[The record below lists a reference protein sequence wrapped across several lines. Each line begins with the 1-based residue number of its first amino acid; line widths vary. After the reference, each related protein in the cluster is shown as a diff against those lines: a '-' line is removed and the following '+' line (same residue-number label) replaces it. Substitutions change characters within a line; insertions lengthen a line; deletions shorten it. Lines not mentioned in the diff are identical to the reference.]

1 MTKLAYP
8 SKGVYPQCEKNFLS
22 YHEDLSEAAK
32 LCNFDDN
39 NVPNDF
45 PAKQYLT
52 SLKGYLI
59 KVGFACVDVMRE
71 VKGADAAYQSF
82 SDEALADAAKITVT
96 KVSKNDRL
104 VRADSSAGA
113 QSGFGQSG
121 AAAGGA
127 AGGAAGA
134 IANSAAS
141 AKKAKADKKKIL
153 ADELHKEKLDA
164 IATKKKINMN
174 KIKNDLN
181 ARASFVLSKELKTKL
196 ETPFKTEETASEE
209 DSLTN
214 QNKANTDEP
223 LTDQNGAPITE
234 QATSTSTDKAINTE
248 QTSETNENISENND
262 QATSIDNT
270 VPGNVSTAPTSIS
283 TNGSSSEGISA
294 NNDGLDG
301 SREAP
306 INFNGAPAMRQA
318 SSTPANETT
327 LDEQKI
333 SPVEEIIDDED
344 LLLSLNNGTSES
356 NT

>member
-1 MTKLAYP
+1 MTKLVYP

-45 PAKQYLT
+45 PAKKYLT

-59 KVGFACVDVMRE
+59 KVGSACVDVMRE
-71 VKGADAAYQSF
+71 VKGADAAFQSF

-96 KVSKNDRL
+96 KVKKNDRL
-104 VRADSSAGA
+104 VRANSSAGA

-127 AGGAAGA
+127 AGGVAGA
-134 IANSAAS
+134 IAGSAA
-141 AKKAKADKKKIL
+141 AKANNNKKLVGKSQKSTPN
-153 ADELHKEKLDA
+153 AKTTNTMKS
-164 IATKKKINMN
+164 TNT
-174 KIKNDLN
+174 IKNALGTKT
-181 ARASFVLSKELKTKL
+181 ASIIPERLKTAL
-196 ETPFKTEETASEE
+196 ETPFKTDEVTDTENPS
-209 DSLTN
+209 TN
-214 QNKANTDEP
+214 QDELPPANTDEP
-223 LTDQNGAPITE
+223 STDQNGAPITE

-248 QTSETNENISENND
+248 QTSETDENISENND

-294 NNDGLDG
+294 NNDGLDR
-301 SREAP
+301 SKEAP
-306 INFNGAPAMRQA
+306 INLNGAPAMRQA

-327 LDEQKI
+327 LDEQKV
-333 SPVEEIIDDED
+333 SPVEEIINDED